1 MPNKQKLQEAAATA
15 TRTADNED
23 RELWAILR
31 AAHEEVLDRVFAEDY
46 ELFDCE
52 KKPDKGAPPIEKLD
66 YLFFA
71 FFCEGFL
78 KGMSLL
84 PGKPNA

>member
-1 MPNKQKLQEAAATA
+1 MPNKQIEQEAAATA
-15 TRTADNED
+15 TRTAED

-31 AAHEEVLDRVFAEDY
+31 AAHEEILDRVFTEDY

-52 KKPDKGAPPIEKLD
+52 KKPGKDGPPIEKID
-66 YLFFA
+66 YLSFA